1 MYSLANISPMS
12 VPSHENFLQDENSK
26 SSKEKCTKKDL
37 IFLLLF
43 APGKGHRQIV
53 RTPCEQIP
61 DGQLIA
67 A

>member
-1 MYSLANISPMS
+1 MRL
-12 VPSHENFLQDENSK
+12 SK
-26 SSKEKCTKKDL
+26 VQKEKCKKIDL

-43 APGKGHRQIV
+43 SPGKGHRQIA
-53 RTPCEQIP
+53 RRPCEQIP

>member
-1 MYSLANISPMS
+1 MITNA
-12 VPSHENFLQDENSK
+12 K
-26 SSKEKCTKKDL
+26 KKDL